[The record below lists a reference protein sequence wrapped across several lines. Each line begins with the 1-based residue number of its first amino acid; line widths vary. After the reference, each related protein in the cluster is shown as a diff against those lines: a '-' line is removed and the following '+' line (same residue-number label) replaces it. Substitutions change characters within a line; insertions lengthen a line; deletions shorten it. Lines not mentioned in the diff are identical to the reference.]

1 MLSQI
6 WSKVKELIGKMTG
19 RNIENILHIQPTIS
33 SDMTNAIEQWDL
45 MYRNKAPWLKKGTLT
60 DPVEITSLGL
70 PAFIV
75 SEKARMCTL
84 EMK

>member
-1 MLSQI
+1 M
-6 WSKVKELIGKMTG
+6 VKE
-19 RNIENILHIQPTIS
+19 
-33 SDMTNAIEQWDL
+33 
-45 MYRNKAPWLKKGTLT
+45 KGTLT

-84 EMK
+84 EMKSEITGRMAEQENMMRIQDCNTDRMYR